1 MNSFRQF
8 IRGEVY
14 LVDASKYSL
23 FNLPMFNLEKFL
35 LAIVHFSAKQKH
47 IYLKIIMHHFSL

>member
-1 MNSFRQF
+1 MSSFRQF
-8 IRGEVY
+8 IKGEAY

-35 LAIVHFSAKQKH
+35 LAEVHFSAK
-47 IYLKIIMHHFSL
+47 

>member
-23 FNLPMFNLEKFL
+23 FNLPMFNLEKGARDGWSDEKFE
-35 LAIVHFSAKQKH
+35 
-47 IYLKIIMHHFSL
+47 